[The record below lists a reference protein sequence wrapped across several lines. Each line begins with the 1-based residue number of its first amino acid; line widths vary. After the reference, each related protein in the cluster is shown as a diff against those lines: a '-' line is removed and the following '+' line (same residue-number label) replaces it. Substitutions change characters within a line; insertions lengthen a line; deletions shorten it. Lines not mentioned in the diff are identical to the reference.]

1 MAKIKATL
9 IAFQLKDLN
18 QTLISINTNTH
29 HSKSKLTADSK
40 VIYFRCDSFNVS
52 TGAEETRS
60 KYQRFAAV
68 CVCGGGGGV
77 QENVQHFHMW
87 AINNMLTN
95 CILIKYEST

>member
-68 CVCGGGGGV
+68 CVCVCGV
-77 QENVQHFHMW
+77 WKMYS
-87 AINNMLTN
+87 ISISGIICSLTA
-95 CILIKYEST
+95 Y

>member
-29 HSKSKLTADSK
+29 HSKLKLTADSK

-68 CVCGGGGGV
+68 CGGGGDL
-77 QENVQHFHMW
+77 ENVQHFHMW
-87 AINNMLTN
+87 AINNILTN
-95 CILIKYEST
+95 CILIKYKST